1 MAQCSRYTSVNQN
14 TKCVMQINDGKMLRC
29 RVGMKEYNETLCP
42 IVDQRVTHLADNSG
56 RTLAL

>member
-1 MAQCSRYTSVNQN
+1 
-14 TKCVMQINDGKMLRC
+14 MQINDGKMLRC